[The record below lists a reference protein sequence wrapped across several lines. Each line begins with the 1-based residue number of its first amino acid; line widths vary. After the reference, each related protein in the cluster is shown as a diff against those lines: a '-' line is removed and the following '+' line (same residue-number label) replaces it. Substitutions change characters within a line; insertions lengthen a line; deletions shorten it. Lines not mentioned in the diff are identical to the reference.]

1 MATQNTKTIS
11 KASPTFSFSDV
22 NPGQEDIVFE
32 YTVNDTDVVGSLTK
46 IELLKGQEVIET
58 LTQFEDTSFS
68 DLLSN
73 NDYQLKATYTYDLND
88 GAGVQT
94 LVATQNTKTISKAT
108 PIISIQRTTSPLLP
122 SPGLTYTLHENSYY
136 LITGLGSFTGETVV
150 IGGYHNELPIR
161 GTTQQALMFAS
172 SIKRAILLDTV
183 TVFGT
188 ETFYGVPLERVYF
201 ESVNPPQIAFNVYG
215 YNSRVITYVKSEA
228 KELYV
233 SITNNPLWTTDVVPG
248 ITTFEENNID
258 PEEFFNGKRTISM
271 YGNVLS
277 VSLIIDDVSNVG
289 DLISSTLQLTNNTIL
304 NGEIKGNSI
313 DFVTVPSKQN
323 VLFEAVYEYDLN
335 DGLGLKRIIFQQ
347 DIYTFILNGL
357 GTQNNPFEID
367 SAEKF
372 ELLRTNNFGHY
383 FILTND
389 IDFNGSNW
397 NPINQFSGHIDG
409 KSYKIKNFS
418 SSQTYTTNES
428 SHGIFRQ
435 FEGSVSNINF
445 EDISIN
451 VNSNFST
458 NVSLIAAKGNITA
471 HNISIT
477 GNVSIRSISMV
488 YFGALVG
495 NGNVI
500 SASEISTNL
509 NVDIAS
515 SNHVFFGLL
524 QGIGQTS
531 NFSKFNLIG
540 DVIINNDSG
549 IINAGGL
556 VGQSDGNSVIN
567 QGIININLIAYSSHE
582 KRIGGAVGIVNGNLT
597 MSNIITL
604 GKLEN
609 YQSENWT
616 YSGGL
621 IGYIQGSAQT
631 FKLIEKSISFVDIV
645 HVGYEPVGN
654 LFGNVTG
661 GTAFSQ
667 LYRSQGQT
675 IVNDIFEIIN
685 SKDASNSKITR
696 ILYSEYI
703 TREFYIEKL
712 NFDETYFDISSVI
725 QMIIDFD
732 PLGDGHP
739 SALYI
744 AVGNAFGD
752 QFTKWDNHN
761 REYLFEYDIYSK
773 IYTLDSIYIVEGTF
787 GIVLFKTW
795 NGRIGFSSLISIPI
809 GFELATEHG
818 DVKVNSVGVGVYNLQ
833 LFFNNGV
840 PELTITLVN

>member
-1 MATQNTKTIS
+1 
-11 KASPTFSFSDV
+11 
-22 NPGQEDIVFE
+22 
-32 YTVNDTDVVGSLTK
+32 
-46 IELLKGQEVIET
+46 
-58 LTQFEDTSFS
+58 
-68 DLLSN
+68 
-73 NDYQLKATYTYDLND
+73 
-88 GAGVQT
+88 
-94 LVATQNTKTISKAT
+94 
-108 PIISIQRTTSPLLP
+108 
-122 SPGLTYTLHENSYY
+122 
-136 LITGLGSFTGETVV
+136 
-150 IGGYHNELPIR
+150 
-161 GTTQQALMFAS
+161 
-172 SIKRAILLDTV
+172 
-183 TVFGT
+183 
-188 ETFYGVPLERVYF
+188 
-201 ESVNPPQIAFNVYG
+201 
-215 YNSRVITYVKSEA
+215 
-228 KELYV
+228 
-233 SITNNPLWTTDVVPG
+233 
-248 ITTFEENNID
+248 
-258 PEEFFNGKRTISM
+258 
-271 YGNVLS
+271 
-277 VSLIIDDVSNVG
+277 
-289 DLISSTLQLTNNTIL
+289 
-304 NGEIKGNSI
+304 
-313 DFVTVPSKQN
+313 
-323 VLFEAVYEYDLN
+323 
-335 DGLGLKRIIFQQ
+335 
-347 DIYTFILNGL
+347 
-357 GTQNNPFEID
+357 
-367 SAEKF
+367 
-372 ELLRTNNFGHY
+372 
-383 FILTND
+383 
-389 IDFNGSNW
+389 
-397 NPINQFSGHIDG
+397 
-409 KSYKIKNFS
+409 
-418 SSQTYTTNES
+418 
-428 SHGIFRQ
+428 
-435 FEGSVSNINF
+435 
-445 EDISIN
+445 
-451 VNSNFST
+451 
-458 NVSLIAAKGNITA
+458 
-471 HNISIT
+471 
-477 GNVSIRSISMV
+477 MV

-515 SNHVFFGLL
+515 SNHVYFGLL

-540 DVIINNDSG
+540 NVIINNDSG

-567 QGIININLIAYSSHE
+567 QGIININLIAYSPHE

-645 HVGYEPVGN
+645 HVGYDPVGN

-675 IVNDIFEIIN
+675 IVNDIFENIN

-732 PLGDGHP
+732 QLGDGHP

-752 QFTKWDNHN
+752 QFTNWDAHN
-761 REYLFEYDIYSK
+761 REYLFEYDIDSK

-787 GIVLFKTW
+787 GIVIFKTW
-795 NGRIGFSSLISIPI
+795 NGRIGFSSLTSVPV
-809 GFELATEHG
+809 GFEQATEYG
-818 DVKVNSVGVGVYNLQ
+818 DIKVNSSGVGVYNLQ